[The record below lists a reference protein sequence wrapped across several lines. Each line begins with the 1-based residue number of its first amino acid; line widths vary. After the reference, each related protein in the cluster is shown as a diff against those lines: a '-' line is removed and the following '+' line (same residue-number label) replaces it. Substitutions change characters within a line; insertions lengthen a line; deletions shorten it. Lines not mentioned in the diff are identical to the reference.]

1 MCTQMNLRTD
11 CLKCGALI
19 PEYNEEDDH
28 ISVSLCVDCLAVWR
42 EFHHKY
48 GIDIEKKYERGKNG
62 HHASWSVFLGELPNL
77 WDKSINIPRKEV
89 VQFT

>member
-1 MCTQMNLRTD
+1 MCTQMKLRTD

-19 PEYNEEDDH
+19 PEYDEESMAID
-28 ISVSLCVDCLAVWR
+28 ISLCKNCSVVWHK
-42 EFHHKY
+42 FHHKY
-48 GIDIEKKYERGKNG
+48 GNDIEREYSHGKNG

-77 WDKSINIPRKEV
+77 WNKSIDREK